1 MEHTKDTQGK
11 VSAVAKAFRILDCF
25 TPTQT
30 ELSLAQLS
38 KMLNIPKSTLL
49 NQIRTLEESGFLIRL
64 RDGQAYSLGYKIM
77 ELSYCAYSAIPVIQG
92 AIPIMENLMTTTG
105 ETVYLTS
112 HLDGKVF
119 YMECV
124 YPTRQAISYSVTGK
138 TVPMHC
144 TASGKAMLSYMKRE
158 EINQIIEIHGLPKI
172 TKNTIDHYDQL
183 ISELKL
189 SKDRGYAIDSEE
201 ESLGVKCLAMAIRN
215 NDGAVAGAI
224 SISGSTISMR
234 DEQIPAYADQLA
246 RACNL
251 LSQYAPLFPA
261 LRSENQTK

>member
-1 MEHTKDTQGK
+1 MENRKDTPGK

-25 TPTQT
+25 TPIQT

-38 KMLNIPKSTLL
+38 KMLGIPKSTLL
-49 NQIRTLEESGFLIRL
+49 NQIRTLEEAGFLIRL

-92 AIPIMENLMTTTG
+92 AIPIMENLMHATS

-112 HLDGKVF
+112 HLGGRVF

-144 TASGKAMLSYMKRE
+144 TASGKAMLSYMSRDE
-158 EINQIIEIHGLPKI
+158 VDTIIKEHGLPQI
-172 TKNTIDHYDQL
+172 TKNTITNYNQL
-183 ISELKL
+183 LSELEL
-189 SKDRGYAIDSEE
+189 SKERGYAIDLEE

-215 NDGAVAGAI
+215 NNGAVAGAI
-224 SISGSTISMR
+224 SISGSIISMR
-234 DEQIPAYADQLA
+234 DEQIPCYADQLA

-261 LRSENQTK
+261 LRSEG

>member
-1 MEHTKDTQGK
+1 MKNTSGK
-11 VSAVAKAFRILDCF
+11 VSAVTKTLRILDCF
-25 TPTQT
+25 TPIQT

-38 KMLNIPKSTLL
+38 KMLEIPKSTLL
-49 NQIRTLEESGFLIRL
+49 NQIRTLEDSGFLIRL

-92 AIPIMENLMTTTG
+92 AIPIMENLMSTTG

-112 HLDGKVF
+112 HLGGRVF

-138 TVPMHC
+138 TLPMHC
-144 TASGKAMLSYMKRE
+144 TASGKAMLSYMKRN
-158 EINQIIEIHGLPKI
+158 EIDNIIKTHGLPQI
-172 TKNTIDHYDQL
+172 TKNTITDYDRL
-183 ISELKL
+183 ISELEL
-189 SKDRGYAIDSEE
+189 SKERGYATDLEE

-215 NDGAVAGAI
+215 NDGAVAGAV
-224 SISGSTISMR
+224 SISGSIISMR
-234 DEQIPAYADQLA
+234 DEQIPNYADQLA

-251 LSQYAPLFPA
+251 LSQYSSLFPS
-261 LRSENQTK
+261 LRV